1 MTDPDPKEPA
11 LVNLPLFR
19 GKVRFN
25 SFDRQLVDVITKVK
39 SGRMTPD
46 EAEAWAEEHGHSP
59 FVFRPSDEV
68 STKALK
74 ERYWPFALAMAWIPT
89 REPSAA
95 MHAWNSY
102 MTWGAARFAIQ
113 PKFVDAREELLAA
126 LRQDRVAA
134 SGRADLQRPRE
145 DIPAI
150 AWLDL
155 RLVRY
160 GGHDRFYRDE
170 ASVAYIDVFVD
181 AEQVRA
187 VWPAPS
193 PSQSKVRRTIA
204 TETDA
209 KRQLIA
215 LILEQRDAPIPK
227 PKLKPDFPGLSERA
241 FDRIYLEAVAETKAP
256 AWSAPGRRPKER
268 GQEPAPGSPRP
279 KSPHR

>member
-1 MTDPDPKEPA
+1 MTEPDPKEPA

-25 SFDRQLVDVITKVK
+25 SFDRQLVDVVTKVK
-39 SGRMTPD
+39 SSVMTPE
-46 EAEAWAEEHGHSP
+46 EAEAWAKEHGHSP

-102 MTWGAARFAIQ
+102 MTWGAAQFTIE
-113 PKFVDAREELLAA
+113 PKFVGAREELLAA
-126 LRQDRVAA
+126 LRQGRVTA

-150 AWLDL
+150 AWLGL

-187 VWPAPS
+187 IWPEPN
-193 PSQSKVRRTIA
+193 PGQVKVRRTIA
-204 TETDA
+204 ILKAAQGLHNCDRRENSSFSTQSEGDIRGRSLHAVGGRWPCDA
-209 KRQLIA
+209 IGCQSVSGARRVFFIQ
-215 LILEQRDAPIPK
+215 
-227 PKLKPDFPGLSERA
+227 S
-241 FDRIYLEAVAETKAP
+241 P
-256 AWSAPGRRPKER
+256 ASSRC
-268 GQEPAPGSPRP
+268 
-279 KSPHR
+279 